1 MTTYRVTARRWER
14 GWELHIE
21 GMGVT
26 QCRRLTEAEEMVRDY
41 LALDTGADPD
51 SLDVV
56 ITPVVDADVA
66 ETRRAVEAAMRA
78 QRMAAARS
86 RATARRLRSLG
97 LSGREIAMVLG
108 VSPQRVSQLSKEQ
121 AS

>member
-1 MTTYRVTARRWER
+1 MTTYQVTARRWER

-21 GMGVT
+21 GVGVT